1 MSINI
6 IRTNDRWY
14 VQKSE
19 TTGTPVDT
27 KAASTGDLLN
37 DRAAI
42 DVAVAGAAETL
53 PTGDLQSPVT
63 APCRVVAQMTN
74 FISHIHDSGFNPQTV
89 PLTFFRKTSH
99 SISGPADD
107 IVKPAHVRFL
117 DYEVEVGLVIG
128 REIAVGTE
136 ITADNIASYIGA
148 LVITNDVSARDLQL
162 PKTQFFESKSYPT
175 FTPTGPRLVVLEDG
189 DWGRF
194 EDLHLSLLV
203 NGEVRQDAVVAAD
216 MLYKPLQALQAL
228 ARFQPLAPGDLVL
241 TGTPG
246 GTALKAP
253 PKPIEL
259 IGALLPPATK
269 WKAFFR
275 AQAKNSKY
283 LGDGDVVELVV
294 RTDDGKLDLGR
305 QRTTVRFS
313 RES

>member
-1 MSINI
+1 M
-6 IRTNDRWY
+6 
-14 VQKSE
+14 
-19 TTGTPVDT
+19 
-27 KAASTGDLLN
+27 
-37 DRAAI
+37 
-42 DVAVAGAAETL
+42 
-53 PTGDLQSPVT
+53 
-63 APCRVVAQMTN
+63 
-74 FISHIHDSGFNPQTV
+74 
-89 PLTFFRKTSH
+89 
-99 SISGPADD
+99 
-107 IVKPAHVRFL
+107 
-117 DYEVEVGLVIG
+117 
-128 REIAVGTE
+128 
-136 ITADNIASYIGA
+136 
-148 LVITNDVSARDLQL
+148 
-162 PKTQFFESKSYPT
+162 
-175 FTPTGPRLVVLEDG
+175 
-189 DWGRF
+189 
-194 EDLHLSLLV
+194 V